1 LVKTKLMHADKVENG
16 DELVQVGNVAI
27 ENLTVEKL
35 LEVIATPNRDF
46 EGYGVVL
53 AFKKK
58 NGVVYRFMGEA
69 MKLSVDHMPVHS
81 RGDTGI
87 DAVVK
92 APVPENN
99 AAPLIQ
105 DNATAVLVGSA

>member
-1 LVKTKLMHADKVENG
+1 M
-16 DELVQVGNVAI
+16 
-27 ENLTVEKL
+27 
-35 LEVIATPNRDF
+35 
-46 EGYGVVL
+46 VL

-92 APVPENN
+92 APVSVENN
-99 AAPLIQ
+99 AAPLIAAPLIQ
-105 DNATAVLVGSA
+105 DNATAVVVGSA